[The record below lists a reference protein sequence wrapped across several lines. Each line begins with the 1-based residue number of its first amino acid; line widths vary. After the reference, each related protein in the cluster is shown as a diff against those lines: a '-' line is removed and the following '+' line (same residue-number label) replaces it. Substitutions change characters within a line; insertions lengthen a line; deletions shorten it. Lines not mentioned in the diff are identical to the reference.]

1 MDSIS
6 PSATES
12 LGLVVEI
19 TPSKRF
25 VEAVAEKMKA
35 TDSATGSSVDELAQ
49 KMVDVMGTAN
59 IASRVAESISAGD
72 VAEYMDSG
80 SVAEEMSQHLDYYEI
95 TSNLD
100 ISEVAEYIDASR
112 VAEYIDVSSVAEN
125 VEVDEDAVI
134 EGLNYK
140 KLATALIE
148 VLTRQ
153 QRLEAEA
160 AYKRELGEAT
170 MHRHRPVSHAEV
182 AFPTFREG
190 HGLPMFSRLRWP
202 DAKVPCLSRFPLTP
216 YKEFEI

>member
-160 AYKRELGEAT
+160 AYQKAQAEA
-170 MHRHRPVSHAEV
+170 
-182 AFPTFREG
+182 
-190 HGLPMFSRLRWP
+190 
-202 DAKVPCLSRFPLTP
+202 DK
-216 YKEFEI
+216 KEQAV